1 MVAYALLIRVRQC
14 CCHQTRQ
21 SDWPMYQQSAILKLL
36 NSSRVGETRQ
46 LAAKGVV
53 CICFSRLRDA
63 SASAA
68 VYNKSVLL
76 HCALNSRTFDQ
87 LNRSSAP
94 HEVLRTVIWYL
105 PLLPAP
111 STAFG
116 LTFNGFLP
124 LPCGYPSCI
133 DRLRSKTVMNPV
145 GIHFQ
150 CLPVEK
156 ERKTRQSLKRLKRA
170 PT

>member
-1 MVAYALLIRVRQC
+1 
-14 CCHQTRQ
+14 
-21 SDWPMYQQSAILKLL
+21 MYQQSAILKLL

-53 CICFSRLRDA
+53 CICFRGCVTPQRLPQSTTNQFSCIAHSIRA
-63 SASAA
+63 RLISLTA
-68 VYNKSVLL
+68 LL
-76 HCALNSRTFDQ
+76 LSMRFYEQ
-87 LNRSSAP
+87 L
-94 HEVLRTVIWYL
+94 WYL

-111 STAFG
+111 STASG

-170 PT
+170 LTQTIERLAKR